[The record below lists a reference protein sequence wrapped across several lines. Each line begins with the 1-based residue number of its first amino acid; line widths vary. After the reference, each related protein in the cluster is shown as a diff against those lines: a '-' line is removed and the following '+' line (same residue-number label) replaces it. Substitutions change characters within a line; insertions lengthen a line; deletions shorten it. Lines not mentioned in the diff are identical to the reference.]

1 MDFLK
6 PNNSVSL
13 NKSHL
18 KILVDQV
25 EFVDHPAS
33 ILLKYTLFY
42 VLYMALEIFSSV
54 KEIMLR

>member
-25 EFVDHPAS
+25 EFDEKSAS
-33 ILLKYTLFY
+33 ILL
-42 VLYMALEIFSSV
+42 
-54 KEIMLR
+54 

>member
-1 MDFLK
+1 MVKYMDFLK

-18 KILVDQV
+18 KILVDLV

-33 ILLKYTLFY
+33 ILLKLLLFY
-42 VLYMALEIFSSV
+42 VLYRALEIFS
-54 KEIMLR
+54 